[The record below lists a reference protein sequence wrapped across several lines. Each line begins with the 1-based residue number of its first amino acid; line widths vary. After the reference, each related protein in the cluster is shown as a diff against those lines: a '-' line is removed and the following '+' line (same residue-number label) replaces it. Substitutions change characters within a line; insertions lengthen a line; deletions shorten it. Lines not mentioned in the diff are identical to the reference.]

1 MNYYIDYLDM
11 KESNYID
18 SKYYDS
24 LSSSR
29 IKERVSALQKNF
41 NEFNSNDKGEGVV
54 FFLKLMSELAIYKQ
68 ALELKMMIN
77 KLRDPRDPNKKYIQI
92 RGSIKVAKNRR
103 LWVGHYLGTEEKVCD
118 SLGNVLPDKFSEG
131 REAVIHKIVDKF
143 VKQYLG

>member
-1 MNYYIDYLDM
+1 
-11 KESNYID
+11 
-18 SKYYDS
+18 
-24 LSSSR
+24 
-29 IKERVSALQKNF
+29 
-41 NEFNSNDKGEGVV
+41 
-54 FFLKLMSELAIYKQ
+54 MSELAIYKQ
-68 ALELKMMIN
+68 ALELKMLIN

>member
-54 FFLKLMSELAIYKQ
+54 FFVRI
-68 ALELKMMIN
+68 
-77 KLRDPRDPNKKYIQI
+77 P
-92 RGSIKVAKNRR
+92 
-103 LWVGHYLGTEEKVCD
+103 WV
-118 SLGNVLPDKFSEG
+118 P
-131 REAVIHKIVDKF
+131 
-143 VKQYLG
+143 